1 MPTYIRWRDDG
12 AAYFFT
18 VVTYHRRAI
27 LTSANARTIL
37 KRAMATVRQRWPFDM
52 PACVLLPDHLHCVWQ
67 LPEGDDDLPVR
78 WANIKRAFTQRY
90 LEAGGRGAKVS
101 PGLGRHHQRGVW
113 QPRYWEHR
121 IRDEE
126 DWRRHCDYIHFNPI
140 KHGHVEDLSDWPW
153 SSFHRYVQQGVLDPD
168 WPGAKPLA
176 MPDTTGE

>member
-1 MPTYIRWRDDG
+1 
-12 AAYFFT
+12 
-18 VVTYHRRAI
+18 
-27 LTSANARTIL
+27 
-37 KRAMATVRQRWPFDM
+37 M
-52 PACVLLPDHLHCVWQ
+52 PACVLLPDHLHCIWQ
-67 LPEGDDDLPVR
+67 LREGDDDFPVR
-78 WANIKRAFTQRY
+78 WANIKRLFTQGY
-90 LEAGGRGAKVS
+90 LADGGRGAKVN

-140 KHGHVEDLSDWPW
+140 KHGHVEDLKGWPW

-176 MPDTTGE
+176 MPEDTGE